1 MPRGQQG
8 GTERAGECRR
18 RRLRSCSAE
27 PGRVPALLGW
37 ADWAAGGRQP
47 AAAAGQAGGRQQCGW
62 QWQPTGAHSQ
72 NDRSFASP
80 SSHPARSAPRCSA
93 QCRHAVMRPQGGPPA
108 AQRRHLVP
116 LQALLML
123 SESRWHTSM
132 GALLVLAPLPTA
144 GCPDRRQLPPC
155 MRAEQPIFTPD
166 CCILHLAAWLPVDT
180 AGQGGR
186 EAWRGTGSSST
197 AST

>member
-1 MPRGQQG
+1 
-8 GTERAGECRR
+8 
-18 RRLRSCSAE
+18 
-27 PGRVPALLGW
+27 
-37 ADWAAGGRQP
+37 
-47 AAAAGQAGGRQQCGW
+47 
-62 QWQPTGAHSQ
+62 
-72 NDRSFASP
+72 
-80 SSHPARSAPRCSA
+80 
-93 QCRHAVMRPQGGPPA
+93 MRPQGGPPA

-166 CCILHLAAWLPVDT
+166 CCCILRLAAWLPVDT

-186 EAWRGTGSSST
+186 GGVARNWEFLHGVDLSCSGHPGAPTCCILPCKLPSPPADLDAYSCGSVRCRTIRESTSSGGNEECIQLPGRGALLGMMSMLGMRNGYIP
-197 AST
+197 AS